1 MAFGLSELQ
10 YLMHQLGPSIP
21 EIVTILQEDIDSWEL
36 EFDEGVSMRIDWHE
50 APSRIVMSCSIG
62 RADESAR
69 ERVYAA
75 LLEANLQ
82 LTGVASVKLAL
93 GPDDDVMLIG
103 EFDPDDATIDA
114 LRDKVAEFLEFAAKF
129 SSLVTGA
136 DAPAADD
143 PASTDPMPPD
153 PSPTDPT
160 RNIHR
165 A

>member
-10 YLMHQLGPSIP
+10 YLMHQLGPASP
-21 EIVTILQEDIDSWEL
+21 EIVTILQEDIDSWQIA
-36 EFDEGVSMRIDWHE
+36 FDDDVSMRIDWHE
-50 APSRIVMSCSIG
+50 EHARVVMSCAIG
-62 RADESAR
+62 RADADAR
-69 ERVYAA
+69 EPVYAA

-114 LRDKVAEFLEFAAKF
+114 LRDKVVEFLEFAAKF

-143 PASTDPMPPD
+143 AAPTDPLPPD
-153 PSPTDPT
+153 PAPTDPA

>member
-21 EIVTILQEDIDSWEL
+21 EIVTILQEDIDGWQV
-36 EFDEGVSMRIDWHE
+36 EFDDGVSMRIDWHE
-50 APSRIVMSCSIG
+50 EPAQIVMSCAIG
-62 RADESAR
+62 RADANAR
-69 ERVYAA
+69 EPVYAA

-82 LTGVASVKLAL
+82 LTGVARVKLAL

-103 EFDPDDATIDA
+103 ECELADATVDA
-114 LRDKVAEFLEFAAKF
+114 LSDKVAEFLEIAARF
-129 SSLVTGA
+129 SSLVTDTGA
-136 DAPAADD
+136 AVDED
-143 PASTDPMPPD
+143 PA
-153 PSPTDPT
+153 PTDPA